1 MGDLVRICEEE
12 LKMEEE
18 ESRMT
23 VMMAI
28 TKTIKIREREQIM
41 LGSLESL

>member
-18 ESRMT
+18 EVRKGLPASAT
-23 VMMAI
+23 LQNCLLLSVNKVA
-28 TKTIKIREREQIM
+28 
-41 LGSLESL
+41 